1 MAKTLPESVTTS
13 PVLRAIT
20 PAPRRTDIAIPT
32 TGALVITNLGLGLYR
47 SAGAGTTVE
56 RSSHDPLP
64 AAQP

>member
-47 SAGAGTTVE
+47 SAGAGPTDDKE
-56 RSSHDPLP
+56 
-64 AAQP
+64 QP